1 MVTATTGKEDIMTR
15 WLIDRDHSCASF
27 AIRHL
32 ALAYVRG
39 QFNMSGVVEFDP
51 GDTSRAAV
59 TVEIEVASVN
69 TGIRKRDEHLLTSDF
84 FDQPRF
90 PLIAFR
96 STRIDFIVP
105 NQCRVTGDL
114 TLHGITR
121 SVVFDGEFAG
131 PRGNPLGD
139 ETSIGFSGSTTI
151 NREDFGIMWGN
162 EPLEGGGL
170 VAGREVQLFLDV
182 EADRET

>member
-1 MVTATTGKEDIMTR
+1 MTR

-39 QFNMSGVVEFDP
+39 QFNMGGIVEFDP
-51 GDTSRAAV
+51 ADRSRVSV
-59 TVEIEVASVN
+59 TVEIEVESVN

-90 PLIAFR
+90 PLITFK
-96 STRIDFIVP
+96 STRIEFIGP

-114 TLHGITR
+114 SLHGITR
-121 SVVFDGEFAG
+121 SVTFDGEFAG
-131 PRGNPLGD
+131 PRGNPWGD
-139 ETSIGFSGSTTI
+139 ETSIGFSASTTV
-151 NREDFGIMWGN
+151 NREDFGIMWGS

-182 EADRET
+182 EADKEA